1 MNAAH
6 FHLFVNHLPV
16 IGLWIGILVLIAG
29 LLFKKTDVK
38 LTAYG
43 LFIFSAISSIFA
55 FLSGE
60 RAVEV
65 VKEIAGISETL
76 IHTHEEYAE
85 LFFILI
91 LILGALSLVAF
102 VTELKKLKYAKY
114 ILILTLILALATGV
128 LAKYVATSGGEIRH
142 TEIRNDA
149 KMIPLHN
156 NDD

>member
-6 FHLFVNHLPV
+6 FHLLVNHLPIV
-16 IGLWIGILVLIAG
+16 GLWIGISVLFVG

-43 LFIFSAISSIFA
+43 LFIFSAITSIFA
-55 FLSGE
+55 FYSGE

-65 VKEIAGISETL
+65 IEEIAGISETL

-91 LILGALSLVAF
+91 LILGALSLAAF

-114 ILILTLILALATGV
+114 IMMLTLLLALTNGV

-149 KMIPLHN
+149 KMILLQN
-156 NDD
+156 NGD